1 MVGGILLQVQV
12 LRDTP
17 GAHLRAPPLLFLAV
31 TADGLLLAVGLAC
44 TAARQSAP
52 DSHMTSSPRVR
63 LIFYCQ
69 GIHAICKLQRKGDQ
83 HNTAP
88 EEAGN
93 QV

>member
-1 MVGGILLQVQV
+1 MLQVQV
-12 LRDTP
+12 LQDTP

-44 TAARQSAP
+44 TAARRSAP
-52 DSHMTSSPRVR
+52 SSQMTSSPPMR

-69 GIHAICKLQRKGDQ
+69 GMYAICRPQRKGDQ

-93 QV
+93 QA